1 MFQDVLARVA
11 ESFSGDRARD
21 RVADLWA
28 IDRWFDFAHF
38 KHSASYSAE
47 KMAEAGL
54 DQVQVISFAADG
66 RTAYGDWVVPLAW
79 DVAGAELEIRSP
91 QTLPL
96 CSYQEL
102 PVSLAM
108 WSAPTPPGGIEAEV
122 VLLDDWDDVAGP
134 IEAQAPDPRLRGKIL
149 FGSRPGPELKRLA
162 AQHGALGVI
171 SQHHAAYGAGQP
183 PRPDDKV
190 SWINAW
196 SDHPFGWPFTRA
208 DTPAFGFSLSA
219 RQGREL
225 LSLLRSGQ
233 PVRAWARVD
242 ARHYD
247 GSFDFVTGVIPGGRT
262 DQEVLVFAHL
272 YEQGAQD
279 NAGGCA
285 VVLEAARCLSSLIKQ
300 GRLPQPLRSI
310 RFVLSWEIYGLL
322 AYATTR
328 PDAMRRCIAGLNLDS
343 LGVTPS
349 LSNALLEVHPNPH
362 AQASYTDTL
371 IERIARQHL
380 PRDTWRTAPF
390 DTTDAVIADPT
401 IGVPTPWLG
410 EMVSSLWHSSL
421 DTPEKIDPA
430 TLGREGS
437 VAATYLY
444 AVANAG
450 APDAGWLAGE
460 VYCDW
465 AATLGRVKDDDRS
478 DEPEDGRTAPGDKK
492 ARRLSYLR
500 DRGRHALASCA
511 GLDPTPETAQ
521 ILTDLETR
529 LTAETPSI
537 PPGPSVA
544 TDWTPFRTITGGLSF
559 GGLPRALWP
568 DAERATGGE
577 NPRWSAALCC
587 ALYWADGRRRLT
599 EIQELTQHEFAM
611 LNVDLAEYFTFL
623 AQHGYVERGDSS
635 MAVHQGDSHTP

>member
-11 ESFSGDRARD
+11 ESFSGERARD
-21 RVADLWA
+21 LAADLWA

-38 KHSASYSAE
+38 KRSASYSAE

-54 DQVQVISFAADG
+54 DQVEVLSFAADG
-66 RTAYGDWVVPLAW
+66 RTAYGDWVAPLAW

-91 QTLPL
+91 HPLPL
-96 CSYQEL
+96 CAYSEM

-108 WSAPTPPGGIEAEV
+108 WSAPTPPGGVEAEV
-122 VLLDDWDDVAGP
+122 VLLDDWEAAAGP
-134 IEAQAPDPRLRGKIL
+134 IEAQAPDPRLRNKIL

-162 AQHGALGVI
+162 ARHGALGVI
-171 SQHHAAYGAGQP
+171 SQHHAAYGSGQP
-183 PRPDDKV
+183 PRPPDKV

-219 RQGREL
+219 RQGGEL
-225 LSLLRSGQ
+225 TDRLRSGQ
-233 PVRAWARVD
+233 PVQAWARVD

-247 GSFDFVTGVIPGGRT
+247 GSFDLVTGVIPGGRT

-285 VVLEAARCLSSLIKQ
+285 VVLEAARCLNALIKQ
-300 GRLPQPLRSI
+300 GRLPQPRRSI

-328 PDAMRRCIAGLNLDS
+328 PAAMRRCIAGLNLDS
-343 LGVTPS
+343 LGVTPA

-380 PRDTWRTAPF
+380 PGDTWRPAPF

-430 TLGREGS
+430 TLGREGG

-450 APDAGWLAGE
+450 APDAAWLAGE
-460 VYCDW
+460 VYRDW
-465 AATLGRVKDDDRS
+465 AVKLEGAAADD
-478 DEPEDGRTAPGDKK
+478 PAGDGQ
-492 ARRLSYLR
+492 ARRQGYLR
-500 DRGRHALASCA
+500 DRGHHALASCVA
-511 GLDPTPETAQ
+511 LDPTPATAR
-521 ILTDLETR
+521 IIAALDAR
-529 LTAETPSI
+529 LAALAPSTPPEPDAAS
-537 PPGPSVA
+537 PDAAGWAPA
-544 TDWTPFRTITGGLSF
+544 RKITGGLSL
-559 GGLPRALWP
+559 GGLARELWP

-587 ALYWADGRRRLT
+587 ALYWADGQRSLA
-599 EIQELTQHEFAM
+599 EIRELARHEFEA
-611 LNVDLAEYFTFL
+611 LNVNLVDYFTFL
-623 AQHGYVERGDSS
+623 AQYGYVERG
-635 MAVHQGDSHTP
+635 G

>member
-21 RVADLWA
+21 LVADLWA

-38 KHSASYSAE
+38 KRSASYSAE

-54 DQVQVISFAADG
+54 DQVEVISFAADG
-66 RTAYGDWVVPLAW
+66 RTAYGDWVAPLAW
-79 DVAGAELEIRSP
+79 DVTGAELQIRSP
-91 QTLPL
+91 HPLPL
-96 CSYQEL
+96 CSYREL

-108 WSAPTPPGGIEAEV
+108 WSAPTPPGGVEAEV
-122 VLLDDWDDVAGP
+122 VLLDDWEAAAGP

-162 AQHGALGVI
+162 ARHGALGAI

-183 PRPDDKV
+183 PRPPDKV

-219 RQGREL
+219 RQGGEL
-225 LSLLRSGQ
+225 TDLLRSGQ

-242 ARHYD
+242 TRHYD
-247 GSFDFVTGVIPGGRT
+247 GSFDFVTGLIRGQQT
-262 DQEVLVFAHL
+262 DEEVLVFAHL

-285 VVLEAARCLSSLIKQ
+285 VVLEAARCLNALIKQ
-300 GRLPQPLRSI
+300 GRLPQPRRSI
-310 RFVLSWEIYGLL
+310 RFVLSWEIYGML

-328 PDAMRRCIAGLNLDS
+328 PAAMRRCIAGLNLDS
-343 LGVTPS
+343 LGVTPA

-371 IERIARQHL
+371 IERIARQML
-380 PRDTWRTAPF
+380 PHDTWRTAPF

-410 EMVSSLWHSSL
+410 EMISSLWHSSL

-444 AVANAG
+444 SVANADAPG
-450 APDAGWLAGE
+450 AAWLAGE
-460 VYCDW
+460 VYRDW
-465 AATLGRVKDDDRS
+465 AARLGDAAV
-478 DEPEDGRTAPGDKK
+478 EGGTGELEEDQAGR
-492 ARRLSYLR
+492 RRYLR
-500 DRGRHALASCA
+500 RRYLRERGRHALASCA
-511 GLDPTPETAQ
+511 ALDRTSETTQA
-521 ILTDLETR
+521 IANLAAR
-529 LTAETPSI
+529 LTAEA
-537 PPGPSVA
+537 PSVPPA
-544 TDWTPFRTITGGLSF
+544 PASGSGAAPDWSPVRKITGGLSL
-559 GGLPRALWP
+559 GGLTQEAWP

-587 ALYWADGRRRLT
+587 ALYWADGRRTLA
-599 EIQELTQHEFAM
+599 EIQELMQHEFET
-611 LNVDLAEYFTFL
+611 LNVDLVEYFTFL
-623 AQHGYVERGDSS
+623 AQRGYVERGD
-635 MAVHQGDSHTP
+635 